1 MSNQPI
7 DRQAGEGSAAP
18 RFTEF
23 PTTGYDEWRAAAEA
37 ALKGG
42 SFEKRL
48 ITKTHEGIALQ
59 PMYRAEDVAGLPH
72 IGSLPGFAPFARGT
86 QVLGYKH
93 APWEVSQELAN
104 ATPESFNQALR
115 ADLERGQTAVNMRL
129 DLATLL
135 GEDADATEPG
145 RVGKGGLSVSCL
157 GDVTEALA
165 GIDLGQAP
173 IFIQTGASG
182 LPLLAMVLA
191 MLEKQSR
198 SAAKLR
204 GCVGD
209 DPLGELAGSGRL
221 PRSLSGAYEDLA
233 QLARWAAV
241 NAPELRTVLVRGHPY
256 HDGGGNAVQELAF
269 AFATGVEYLRELQ
282 ARGVSVDQAA
292 PRVLFAFSLG
302 SNLFMEIAKL
312 RAARILWA
320 KIVAAFDGSE
330 DAQKM
335 HIHTRTSGWNKT
347 LYDSNVNMLRAT
359 TEAFSGVLGGCD
371 SLHIGPKD
379 EIACVPS
386 DFSRRVARNT
396 HTVLREEAGLTRAVD
411 PAGGSWY
418 VENLTDT
425 LARKTWELFQDVE
438 KQGGMAKALGAGFPQ
453 KQVAAVSDQRAK
465 AYAQRRDIFVG
476 TNMYPNPT
484 DDPLTPEPIDH
495 AALQQQ
501 RTTALKAFRQSTDA
515 DARRDALEKLTKATP
530 DQRITTAVTAAAAG
544 ATLNDLWKALAT
556 GEQSDPVITPVAIKR
571 GAEPFE
577 DLRRR
582 SEVFAERTGGL
593 PKVFLANMGPIPQ
606 HKARAD
612 FSCSFLEVG
621 AFEVIGNEGFET
633 TDQAVQAAIASG
645 AKAVVICST
654 DKTYPDLVPDLV
666 KGLKSAKGDTV
677 ELSGGMALSGG
688 VEQDIVV
695 LIAGYP
701 ADHVEAFK
709 AAGVDDFIH
718 IRANCYELLT
728 KLQNQMGV

>member
-7 DRQAGEGSAAP
+7 DRQAGEDSAVP

-59 PMYRAEDVAGLPH
+59 PMYRAEDVDGLPH
-72 IGSLPGFAPFARGT
+72 MGSLPGFAPFVRGT

-135 GEDADATEPG
+135 GEDADTTESG
-145 RVGKGGLSVSCL
+145 RVGKGGLSISCL
-157 GDVTEALA
+157 GDVTAALT
-165 GIDLGQAP
+165 GVDLEQTP

-191 MLEKQSR
+191 MLGKQSR

-204 GCVGD
+204 GCIGD
-209 DPLGELAGSGRL
+209 DPLGALAGSGRL
-221 PRSLSGAYEDLA
+221 PRSLNGAYEDLA
-233 QLARWAAV
+233 QLTRWAAA
-241 NAPELRTVLVRGHPY
+241 NAPGLRTVLVRGHPY

-269 AFATGVEYLRELQ
+269 ALATGVEYLRELQ
-282 ARGVSVDQAA
+282 ARGVTIDQAA

-312 RAARILWA
+312 RAARMLWA
-320 KIVAAFDGSE
+320 KIVAAFGGGE
-330 DAQKM
+330 EARK
-335 HIHTRTSGWNKT
+335 IHVHARTSGWNKT
-347 LYDSNVNMLRAT
+347 LYDSDVNMLRAT

-379 EIACVPS
+379 EIARVPS
-386 DFSRRVARNT
+386 DFSRRVARNA

-425 LARKTWELFQDVE
+425 LARKSWDLFREVE
-438 KQGGMAKALGAGFPQ
+438 KQGGMAKALSAGFPQ
-453 KQVAAVSDQRAK
+453 QQVTAVSDQRAK

-484 DDPLTPEPIDH
+484 DEPLTPEPIDH
-495 AALQQQ
+495 VALQQE
-501 RTTALKAFRQSTDA
+501 RTRALKASRQSTDA
-515 DARRDALEKLTKATP
+515 DARRDALEKLAQATP
-530 DQRITTAVTAAAAG
+530 DRRVTTAVAAAAAG
-544 ATLNDLWKALAT
+544 ATLNDLWKALTT

-593 PKVFLANMGPIPQ
+593 PKVFLANLGPTPQ

-612 FSCSFLEVG
+612 FSRGFLEVG
-621 AFEVIGNEGFET
+621 AFEVIGNEGFGT
-633 TDQAVQAAIASG
+633 TDQAIQAAIASG
-645 AKAVVICST
+645 AGAVVICST
-654 DKTYPDLVPDLV
+654 DKTYPKLVPPL
-666 KGLKSAKGDTV
+666 AKGIKATKPDT
-677 ELSGGMALSGG
+677 L
-688 VEQDIVV
+688 V
-695 LIAGYP
+695 LVAGYP

-718 IRANCYELLT
+718 IRANCYELLD

>member
-1 MSNQPI
+1 MSNQPT
-7 DRQAGEGSAAP
+7 DRQAREGPATP

-23 PTTGYDEWRAAAEA
+23 PVTGYNEWRAAAEA

-59 PMYRAEDVAGLPH
+59 PMYRAEDVTELPH
-72 IGSLPGFAPFARGT
+72 MGSLPGFAPFVRGT
-86 QVLGYKH
+86 EPLGYKH
-93 APWEVSQELAN
+93 QPWEVSQELAN

-115 ADLERGQTAVNMRL
+115 TDLEWGQTAANMRL
-129 DLATLL
+129 DLATLA
-135 GEDADATEPG
+135 GEDADVTEPG
-145 RVGKGGLSVSCL
+145 RVGKGGLSISCL
-157 GDVTEALA
+157 DDLTEALT
-165 GIDLGQAP
+165 GIGLEQTP

-191 MLEKQSR
+191 MLEQQAR

-204 GCVGD
+204 GCIGD
-209 DPLGELAGSGRL
+209 DPLGELASSGRL
-221 PRSLSGAYEDLA
+221 PRSLNGAYEDMA
-233 QLARWAAV
+233 QLTRWAAA
-241 NAPELRTVLVRGHPY
+241 NAPGLRTVLVRGHPY

-269 AFATGVEYLRELQ
+269 ALATGVEYLRELQ
-282 ARGVSVDQAA
+282 ARGLTVDQAA

-320 KIVAAFDGSE
+320 KMIAAFGGSE
-330 DAQKM
+330 DARR
-335 HIHTRTSGWNKT
+335 IHVHARTSGWNKT
-347 LYDSNVNMLRAT
+347 LYDPNVNMLRAT

-371 SLHIGPKD
+371 SLHIGSKD
-379 EIACVPS
+379 EIARVPD

-396 HTVLREEAGLTRAVD
+396 HTVLREEAGLTRTVD

-418 VENLTDT
+418 LESLTDT

-438 KQGGMAKALGAGFPQ
+438 KQGGMAKALSTGFPQ
-453 KQVAAVSDQRAK
+453 QQVAAVSDQRAK

-495 AALQQQ
+495 AALQQE
-501 RTTALKAFRQSTDA
+501 RTTKLKAFRQKVDA
-515 DARRDALEKLTKATP
+515 GACRDALEKLTQATP
-530 DQRITTAVTAAAAG
+530 DQRVTTAVAAVAAG
-544 ATLNDLWKALAT
+544 ATLNDLCSTLAA
-556 GEQSDPVITPVAIKR
+556 GEQAEPPMEPVAIKR

-577 DLRRR
+577 ALRRR
-582 SEVFAERTGGL
+582 SEEFAERTGSP
-593 PKVFLANMGPIPQ
+593 PKVFLANLGLIPQ

-612 FSCSFLEVG
+612 FSRGFLEAG
-621 AFEVIGNEGFET
+621 AFEVMGNDGFET
-633 TDQAVQAAIASG
+633 TDQAIQAAIASG
-645 AKAVVICST
+645 AGAVVICST
-654 DKTYPDLVPDLV
+654 DKTYPELVPPL
-666 KGLKSAKGDTV
+666 AKGIKAAKPD
-677 ELSGGMALSGG
+677 
-688 VEQDIVV
+688 V
-695 LIAGYP
+695 LVLVAGYP

-718 IRANCYELLT
+718 IRANCFELLT
-728 KLQNQMGV
+728 KLQNRMGV